1 MDGSELQGSDV
12 VCGRPGVELTV
23 EGVARLVDDRVSRL
37 DLHDRWDRLVPAV
50 VAGLRLIRELLRRID
65 RDHVLA
71 RHRLSQRT
79 RTGIPG
85 SPPCPTVHA
94 EATGDVGSAAC
105 QGRRARPRPNR
116 AARGTARAFPPS
128 APACGTG

>member
-37 DLHDRWDRLVPAV
+37 DLHDGWDRLVPAV

-79 RTGIPG
+79 RRLA
-85 SPPCPTVHA
+85 SPRPWRA
-94 EATGDVGSAAC
+94 YADA
-105 QGRRARPRPNR
+105 GRRCPV
-116 AARGTARAFPPS
+116 
-128 APACGTG
+128 PALRRRRRRST